1 MYCSSTV
8 NENHLQ
14 NPVRQYIQKSGII
27 KEQNTDD
34 CLDEFKESDH
44 PVIRMGSFQRAAPVD
59 NHSQKANKKK
69 APSML
74 LVYRRHLKNLYEG

>member
-1 MYCSSTV
+1 MTAWMNSRNLT
-8 NENHLQ
+8 
-14 NPVRQYIQKSGII
+14 I
-27 KEQNTDD
+27 
-34 CLDEFKESDH
+34 

-74 LVYRRHLKNLYEG
+74 LFYRRHLKNLYEG

>member
-1 MYCSSTV
+1 MTAWMNSRNLT
-8 NENHLQ
+8 
-14 NPVRQYIQKSGII
+14 I
-27 KEQNTDD
+27 
-34 CLDEFKESDH
+34 

-74 LVYRRHLKNLYEG
+74 LVYRRRLKNLYEGQVQKGWFPRPRKSERIL

>member
-27 KEQNTDD
+27 KEQNTDV

-44 PVIRMGSFQRAAPVD
+44 PRDKNGEFSESGSSGQ
-59 NHSQKANKKK
+59 S
-69 APSML
+69 
-74 LVYRRHLKNLYEG
+74 

>member
-44 PVIRMGSFQRAAPVD
+44 PRDKNGEFSESGSSGQSESESQQKESPQYASGIPGAP
-59 NHSQKANKKK
+59 
-69 APSML
+69 
-74 LVYRRHLKNLYEG
+74 